1 MILTGKHRAGLEER
15 ELLLKSRTSKKSLQ
29 VMVEMNTWYSVG
41 FIKTDK
47 AEKENSELLLCLYTV
62 A

>member
-1 MILTGKHRAGLEER
+1 MILIGKHRADLEER
-15 ELLLKSRTSKKSLQ
+15 ELLLKSRTSKRSLQ
-29 VMVEMNTWYSVG
+29 VMVEMNTGYNGG
-41 FIKTDK
+41 FTKPSK